1 VIAMGSPTIDVNG
14 LDVPGIVNMIS
25 ALPNM
30 PPELIAQLKNADLQH
45 TLIIPVTDQQTV
57 KNGTINGARSTTI
70 SQKDDSMSVVLWITS
85 DNVMHIAIGTYGAN
99 EMEQSPIAPYELP
112 EVIVIYQENIEAIC
126 RTDDDIVDEIRKTV
140 IHEVGHHFG
149 LSDDAMEA
157 LENE

>member
-1 VIAMGSPTIDVNG
+1 MRRTQFERLVAKALDELPPGFAGRLRNVAVMVEARPSPEIAGELGGDILG
-14 LDVPGIVNMIS
+14 LY
-25 ALPNM
+25 
-30 PPELIAQLKNADLQH
+30 H
-45 TLIIPVTDQQTV
+45 
-57 KNGTINGARSTTI
+57 
-70 SQKDDSMSVVLWITS
+70 
-85 DNVMHIAIGTYGAN
+85 GAN